1 MRPWL
6 GQTAGQVLGRWGGL
20 VLALGA
26 LAVGWWQYGWAG
38 LLMALGAVVFWLLL
52 HFTRMVTVLK
62 RAAARPMGSVASAV
76 MLNAKL
82 RPGVTLLHTTALT
95 RSLGELL
102 SPKDTQPELF
112 RWTDTGGSHVT
123 CTFLSGKLTG
133 WTLFRPPVAEADTPH
148 VAETNTA
155 AVADRPPAP

>member
-1 MRPWL
+1 MSPWL
-6 GQTAGQVLGRWGGL
+6 GQLLGRWGGL
-20 VLALGA
+20 MLALAA

-38 LLMALGAVVFWLLL
+38 LLMAMGAVVFWLLL

-62 RAAARPMGSVASAV
+62 RAAARPVGSVASAV

-102 SPKDTQPELF
+102 SPKDTQPEQF
-112 RWTDTGGSHVT
+112 RWTDAGGSYVT
-123 CTFLSGKLTG
+123 CEFLNGKLTG
-133 WTLFRPPVAEADTPH
+133 WTLFRPPVAEANPTPL
-148 VAETNTA
+148 
-155 AVADRPPAP
+155 ADAPPAP

>member
-1 MRPWL
+1 MNLWL
-6 GQTAGQVLGRWGGL
+6 GQQVNQMVGRWGGL
-20 VLALGA
+20 VLAVTA
-26 LAVGWWQYGWAG
+26 LAVGWWQYGLAG

-52 HFTRMVTVLK
+52 HFTRMLTVLK
-62 RAAARPMGSVASAV
+62 RAAARPVGSVASAV

-112 RWTDTGGSHVT
+112 RWTDAGGSHVT
-123 CTFLSGKLTG
+123 CEFHNGKLSV
-133 WTLFRPPVAEADTPH
+133 WTLFRPPVVD
-148 VAETNTA
+148 N
-155 AVADRPPAP
+155 DPPAAADAPPTP